1 MDTTPE
7 SDAARDAVR
16 ERCADIARATIP
28 SACSTSPPICP
39 RCGTISPAGSSL
51 AGALPCRIWPCNP
64 SRPPWLPRWTP
75 WWDAWPGAPLV
86 ADTERMM
93 REAGL
98 VDIALEPKL
107 EYAQAM
113 ACMQHPFYEAITAH
127 LPERTIPV
135 DYITSLDI
143 SARKPS

>member
-64 SRPPWLPRWTP
+64 SRPPWLPRWTS

-98 VDIALEPKL
+98 VDIWPFDGPTQTEGSTVERLRTFRTVRDQIERRIWAWLDTLEG
-107 EYAQAM
+107 
-113 ACMQHPFYEAITAH
+113 I
-127 LPERTIPV
+127 
-135 DYITSLDI
+135 
-143 SARKPS
+143 